1 MRGVMEA
8 AEYGVP
14 MPAIPAMNAVWTA
27 WSDALELVINGQSTP
42 EAAIKDA
49 VEQIVATIKE
59 SM

>member
-1 MRGVMEA
+1 
-8 AEYGVP
+8 